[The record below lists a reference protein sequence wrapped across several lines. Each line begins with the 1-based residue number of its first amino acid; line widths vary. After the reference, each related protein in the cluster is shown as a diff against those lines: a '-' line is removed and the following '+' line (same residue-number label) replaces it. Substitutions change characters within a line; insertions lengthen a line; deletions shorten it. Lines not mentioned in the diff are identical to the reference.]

1 MIICLVRS
9 DGLKWPCAPAIKL
22 IFTINILF
30 RSPNNQ
36 HRQKS
41 LSLYTQGPKLRVRLK
56 DKSGIKLVGD
66 PSILLKII

>member
-1 MIICLVRS
+1 MIICLARS
-9 DGLKWPCAPAIKL
+9 DGLKWSCAPPIKL

-36 HRQKS
+36 HR
-41 LSLYTQGPKLRVRLK
+41 LYTQGPKLRVSLK